1 MHKNTVDYM
10 NRICKNTNKTKDHN
24 YITQSIKHLDHY
36 KTHPNPP
43 PINQHIP
50 TPPLPQQDTYNLISI
65 AIIPLNNHMI
75 PNPPP
80 ITSLSTTPYLHTKKS
95 I

>member
-1 MHKNTVDYM
+1 M

-43 PINQHIP
+43 
-50 TPPLPQQDTYNLISI
+50 LPQQDTYNLISI

-75 PNPPP
+75 PNPYP

>member
-1 MHKNTVDYM
+1 MKI
-10 NRICKNTNKTKDHN
+10 ICKNTNKTKDHN
-24 YITQSIKHLDHY
+24 YITQSIKRLDHY
-36 KTHPNPP
+36 KTHPNPS

-65 AIIPLNNHMI
+65 AIIPLNNHII

-80 ITSLSTTPYLHTKKS
+80 VPSLTTTPYLRTKKS